1 MSGVNAA
8 EGQTESIY
16 TGDPVSPKT
25 SRIISWGLAALFVG
39 FIVYMILAATVLKG
53 DEAPG
58 VSFGELKD
66 QPIYIHQPPAARDT
80 RMEQGQ
86 SDVPGDSAHRWV
98 VRGYVTKLT
107 AEQTREWYLRQFGTT
122 YSLQDTIA
130 NDTAAQRVLL
140 GALPLSERTTANP
153 PTLKVKVA
161 IGREMVEERTQVTL
175 SIESDY

>member
-1 MSGVNAA
+1 MSGADVADN
-8 EGQTESIY
+8 QTESIY
-16 TGDPVSPKT
+16 AGEPVTAKT
-25 SRIISWGLAALFVG
+25 SRIISWGLGALFVG
-39 FIVYMILAATVLKG
+39 FVVYMILAATVLKG

-86 SDVPGDSAHRWV
+86 SGVPGDSAHRWV

-107 AEQTREWYLRQFGTT
+107 SEQTRDWYLRQFGTT
-122 YSLQDTIA
+122 YSLQDTTA
-130 NDTAAQRVLL
+130 NDNAAQRVLL

-153 PTLKVKVA
+153 PTLNVKIA
-161 IGREMVEERTQVTL
+161 IGREMAEERTQVTL
-175 SIESDY
+175 SIESDF